1 MKELIEVL
9 QQFMFLNRPSK
20 NTGDLSVGE
29 RMVMMTLN
37 KHNAIEHKGL
47 LPSELGLKMGLSR
60 SAVTPLLNSLEE
72 KQYLTRAV
80 NPTDRRQILI
90 VPNPSKPNLH
100 QYRQLQF
107 EQLIEVLTSQEQTQ
121 LLCLIEKLN
130 EASLN
135 PKGQSL

>member
-20 NTGDLSVGE
+20 NAGDLSVGE

-37 KHNAIEHKGL
+37 KHQALEQKGL

-80 NPTDRRQILI
+80 NPFDRRQILI
-90 VPNPSKPNLH
+90 IPNPSKPNLH
-100 QYRQLQF
+100 QFRQLQF
-107 EQLIEVLTSQEQTQ
+107 EQLIEVLTPAEQSQ
-121 LLCLIEKLN
+121 LLHLIEKLN
-130 EASLN
+130 EASENL
-135 PKGQSL
+135 KGQNS